1 MRAGMTSR
9 RATWPCG
16 AATTACRKA
25 SEATIKTAT
34 KNIKEESIIDTTLFG
49 QPLALGDARI
59 TYDSL
64 SPLDLR
70 QSVEVLVD
78 DLGEDLLQITCANG
92 DIVDVGWYPAWNAQG
107 RLRVVAVRG
116 QDWEAPVFSAQ
127 PEKDPQALLAALRA
141 ALASVA

>member
-1 MRAGMTSR
+1 MAPPLQRAAGR
-9 RATWPCG
+9 L
-16 AATTACRKA
+16 
-25 SEATIKTAT
+25 
-34 KNIKEESIIDTTLFG
+34 KNHKNTQEESIIETILFG
-49 QPLALGDARI
+49 QPLALGEARI

-64 SPLDLR
+64 SALDLR
-70 QSVEVLVD
+70 QPVDVLVD

-92 DIVDVGWYPAWNAQG
+92 DIVDVGWYPAWSEEG
-107 RLRVVAVRG
+107 CLRVVAVRG

>member
-1 MRAGMTSR
+1 M
-9 RATWPCG
+9 
-16 AATTACRKA
+16 
-25 SEATIKTAT
+25 
-34 KNIKEESIIDTTLFG
+34 KNHKNKEESIIDTTLFG

-70 QSVEVLVD
+70 KPVETLVD

-116 QDWEAPVFSAQ
+116 QDWEAPVFSAR
-127 PEKDPQALLAALRA
+127 PEQDPQALLQALRA
-141 ALASVA
+141 ALAALAQAG

>member
-1 MRAGMTSR
+1 M
-9 RATWPCG
+9 
-16 AATTACRKA
+16 
-25 SEATIKTAT
+25 
-34 KNIKEESIIDTTLFG
+34 KNHKNTESIIDTTLFG
-49 QPLALGDARI
+49 QLLALGDARI

-78 DLGEDLLQITCANG
+78 DLGEDLLQITCVNG

>member
-1 MRAGMTSR
+1 M
-9 RATWPCG
+9 
-16 AATTACRKA
+16 KQ
-25 SEATIKTAT
+25 TIKTT
-34 KNIKEESIIDTTLFG
+34 IKNYKKESIIETILFG

-70 QSVEVLVD
+70 QPVNALVD

-92 DIVDVGWYPAWNAQG
+92 DIVDVGWYPAWSAQG
-107 RLRVVAVRG
+107 GLRVVAVHG

-127 PEKDPQALLAALRA
+127 PEKDPQALLQALRA
-141 ALASVA
+141 ALAMVG

>member
-1 MRAGMTSR
+1 M
-9 RATWPCG
+9 
-16 AATTACRKA
+16 
-25 SEATIKTAT
+25 
-34 KNIKEESIIDTTLFG
+34 FG

-70 QSVEVLVD
+70 QSVAALID

-92 DIVDVGWYPAWNAQG
+92 DIVDVGWYPAWHAQG

-127 PEKDPQALLAALRA
+127 PEKDPQALLQALRA

>member
-1 MRAGMTSR
+1 MNWAGTTRAGKKSSS
-9 RATWPCG
+9 ATWPCG
-16 AATTACRKA
+16 AAITACRKA
-25 SEATIKTAT
+25 NKATIK
-34 KNIKEESIIDTTLFG
+34 KESIIETTLFG

-70 QSVEVLVD
+70 QSVDVLVD

-92 DIVDVGWYPAWNAQG
+92 DIVDVGWYPAWNVQG

-116 QDWEAPVFSAQ
+116 QDWEAPVFSAR

-141 ALASVA
+141 ALASLG

>member
-1 MRAGMTSR
+1 M
-9 RATWPCG
+9 
-16 AATTACRKA
+16 
-25 SEATIKTAT
+25 
-34 KNIKEESIIDTTLFG
+34 
-49 QPLALGDARI
+49 ALGDARI

-70 QSVEVLVD
+70 QPAATLID
-78 DLGEDLLQITCANG
+78 DLGEDLLQISCANG
-92 DIVDVGWYPAWNAQG
+92 DIVDVGWYPAWNEEG

-141 ALASVA
+141 ALASVG

>member
-1 MRAGMTSR
+1 M
-9 RATWPCG
+9 PCG
-16 AATTACRKA
+16 AAITACRKA
-25 SEATIKTAT
+25 HEATIKT
-34 KNIKEESIIDTTLFG
+34 IKEENIIETTLFG
-49 QPLALGDARI
+49 QSLALGDARI

-70 QSVEVLVD
+70 QPVDVLAD

-92 DIVDVGWYPAWNAQG
+92 DIVDVGWYPAWSEQG

-127 PEKDPQALLAALRA
+127 PDKDPQALLQALRA